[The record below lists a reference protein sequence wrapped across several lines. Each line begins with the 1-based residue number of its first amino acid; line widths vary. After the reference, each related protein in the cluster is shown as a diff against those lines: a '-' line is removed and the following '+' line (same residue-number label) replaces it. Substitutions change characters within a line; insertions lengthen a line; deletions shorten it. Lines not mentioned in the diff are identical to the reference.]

1 MLIKTM
7 MQKLVLPLSD
17 SGYKAWVPRGQEIE
31 GGKNKRRRNNYFSQ
45 RHERLLD
52 REETDMAKR

>member
-1 MLIKTM
+1 MEK
-7 MQKLVLPLSD
+7 
-17 SGYKAWVPRGQEIE
+17 EIE